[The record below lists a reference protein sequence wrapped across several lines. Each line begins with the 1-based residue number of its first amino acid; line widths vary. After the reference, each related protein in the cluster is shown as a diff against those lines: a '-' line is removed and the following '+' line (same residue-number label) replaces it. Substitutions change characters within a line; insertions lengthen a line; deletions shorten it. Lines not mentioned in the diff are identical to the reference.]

1 MRAWLKTSGN
11 FNDGYF
17 GARMLS
23 GGPILGETRLTQPL
37 AGYTQ
42 VTVQFNS
49 GANHSVE
56 RFAGLWATSDTW
68 MQVDDFSL
76 TRN

>member
-1 MRAWLKTSGN
+1 MVPNTLYTLRAWLRTSGN
-11 FNDGYF
+11 CETH
-17 GARMLS
+17 LS
-23 GGPILGETRLTQPL
+23 QPL

-56 RFAGLWATSDTW
+56 LFAGLWATSDTW

>member
-1 MRAWLKTSGN
+1 MDIA
-11 FNDGYF
+11 
-17 GARMLS
+17 
-23 GGPILGETRLTQPL
+23 QPL
-37 AGYTQ
+37 ASYTQ

-56 RFAGLWATSDTW
+56 LFAGLWTTGDTW
-68 MQVDDFSL
+68 AQVDDFSL